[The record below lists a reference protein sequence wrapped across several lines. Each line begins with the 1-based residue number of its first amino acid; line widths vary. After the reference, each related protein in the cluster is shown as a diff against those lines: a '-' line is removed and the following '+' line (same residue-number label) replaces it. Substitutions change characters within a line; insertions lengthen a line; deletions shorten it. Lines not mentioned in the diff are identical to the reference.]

1 MLFLLM
7 FRQSSDA
14 DVPEMLD
21 LLRIVKMAQ
30 QADVEGT
37 QYEWGLNRA

>member
-7 FRQSSDA
+7 YRQSSDA
-14 DVPEMLD
+14 DVAEMLD

-30 QADVEGT
+30 QAGT